1 MAGKIALLAIA
12 LILLAGSIHSGI
24 QAKKEKKEQEEKK

>member
-24 QAKKEKKEQEEKK
+24 QARKEKKEQDQKK